1 MENTVKKCVYCGNLF
16 TLEHFRRTR
25 LSADGHANICME
37 CARKRRGEKKAL
49 ASGGG
54 NPELA
59 KFQPREL
66 IEELRARGYTGTLKI
81 TKEINV

>member
-1 MENTVKKCVYCGNLF
+1 MAICSLLTISGKRGCLPMGM
-16 TLEHFRRTR
+16 RI
-25 LSADGHANICME
+25 SALNAHESAE
-37 CARKRRGEKKAL
+37 SKRIPGW
-49 ASGGG
+49 GGG

-81 TKEINV
+81 TKEINL